1 MASAVSVRL
10 ADERPSWVVVNSLRG
25 FTFLFVVFRCR
36 LFLALRRLSPII
48 LAGEGPC
55 SFAGFL
61 WCGGVAL
68 CLRTLFPVLSFFCL
82 SFGLS
87 LLGRGDAIFGS
98 RWRGVVVR
106 VLLRA
111 LVWLAASVCSSLI
124 FRCWVCAF
132 CDSFGGP
139 FSSGR
144 GLSSS
149 PSGAWVVRV
158 RGGVVGVGLGLLL
171 WLAFC
176 RCLFWLLFGL

>member
-1 MASAVSVRL
+1 M
-10 ADERPSWVVVNSLRG
+10 
-25 FTFLFVVFRCR
+25 FRCR

-68 CLRTLFPVLSFFCL
+68 CLRTLFPLFSFSCL

-111 LVWLAASVCSSLI
+111 LVWLTASVCSSLS

-132 CDSFGGP
+132 CDGFGGP

-158 RGGVVGVGLGLLL
+158 RGGRGWGWAGVVSLVGVLPLFLLVAL
-171 WLAFC
+171 WVVTLA
-176 RCLFWLLFGL
+176 RDPRTSGGWLRINTVVDPSCAW